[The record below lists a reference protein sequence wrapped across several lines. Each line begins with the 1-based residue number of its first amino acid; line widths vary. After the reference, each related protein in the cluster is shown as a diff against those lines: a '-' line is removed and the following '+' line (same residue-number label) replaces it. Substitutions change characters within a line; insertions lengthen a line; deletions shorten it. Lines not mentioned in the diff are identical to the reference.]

1 VGDNHQRP
9 PASEAALAQAT
20 RDYYDARSQVGDAWD
35 GEPAGDLPDVRPE
48 QRRMESALRRVVA
61 GRRALEGGLRRRG
74 HDPHRRRGG
83 HPDRGHRR
91 QRDLPAPGP
100 PGLPLPR
107 ALLSAADAFAL
118 SALPGDFEA
127 GFACGFFHLVPRR
140 RRAEFLAGFHGRL
153 VPGARVFLC
162 ASVTRTLRAKRRL
175 LPSSDG
181 GDVLCNR
188 QLKDGRSYVIVNN
201 DFDQD
206 ELQRVFPPLARDL
219 EVEVGDAWWWVSYS
233 LAPGAPAP

>member
-1 VGDNHQRP
+1 MPGTASRRGISPTSGRSSGGWRAPCGAWWRAGARWRVACGAGAMTRIAAEVATQIVATD
-9 PASEAALAQAT
+9 ASETCLRLARQACPSPAL
-20 RDYYDARSQVGDAWD
+20 SF
-35 GEPAGDLPDVRPE
+35 
-48 QRRMESALRRVVA
+48 QR
-61 GRRALEGGLRRRG
+61 
-74 HDPHRRRGG
+74 
-83 HPDRGHRR
+83 
-91 QRDLPAPGP
+91 
-100 PGLPLPR
+100 
-107 ALLSAADAFAL
+107 ADAFAL

-162 ASVTRTLRAKRRL
+162 ASLTRTVRAKRRL

-188 QLKDGRSYVIVNN
+188 QLEDGRSYVIVNN